1 MLVSQILK
9 DKGDMVFTASPQET
23 VSAVAGELHVRRVGA
38 VVVVNETG
46 EVVGI
51 VSERDIVRVV
61 AEHGAGCLESRI
73 DSCMTR
79 DVVFA
84 TPGETVDSLLS
95 RMTDRRIRH
104 LPVCQKERRLVGL
117 VSIGDLV
124 KSKISEVEA
133 EAEGLKSYIA
143 AS

>member
-9 DKGDMVFTASPQET
+9 DKGDLVFTASPNET
-23 VSAVAGELHVRRVGA
+23 VAAAAALLCTRKVGA
-38 VVVVNETG
+38 LILVDEEST
-46 EVVGI
+46 VVGI

-61 AEHGAGCLESRI
+61 AEQGERALSRPV
-73 DSCMTR
+73 SVCMTS

-84 TPGETVDSLLS
+84 APGERVDSLLS

-104 LPVCQKERRLVGL
+104 LPVMRDGRLVGI

-124 KSKISEVEA
+124 KSKIDEIEA
-133 EAEGLKSYIA
+133 EAQTLKSYIA
-143 AS
+143 AG

>member
-9 DKGDMVFTASPQET
+9 DKGDMVFTASPDET
-23 VSAVAGELHVRRVGA
+23 VSAVASELHARHVGA
-38 VVVVNETG
+38 VVVVGGEG

-73 DSCMTR
+73 ETCMTR
-79 DVVFA
+79 DVIFA

-104 LPVCQKERRLVGL
+104 LPVVRDGRLAGI

-124 KSKISEVEA
+124 KHKISEVEA
-133 EAEGLKSYIA
+133 EADGLKQYIA
-143 AS
+143 AG